1 MGGRIIKKIAEVLVY
16 LVMLLCVIAF
26 FTGHGTFIYEGF

>member
-1 MGGRIIKKIAEVLVY
+1 MGGKLIRAAVEFIVY
-16 LVMLLCVIAF
+16 LLMLLCVTAF

>member
-1 MGGRIIKKIAEVLVY
+1 MGAPGFRKILEALLY
-16 LVMLLCVIAF
+16 LFMLLCVIAF

>member
-1 MGGRIIKKIAEVLVY
+1 MKGFARRVLELVGY
-16 LVMLLCVIAF
+16 LVMLLLVLVF

>member
-1 MGGRIIKKIAEVLVY
+1 MVKRVLVKAGELLIY
-16 LVMLLCVIAF
+16 FIMLVCVVIF